1 MHPILQRDIKQLMMD
16 AAQIQKGLE
25 MLIYNHTAWA
35 RERQQMDLMQLIE
48 HVKRLEL
55 DLSTILSGCVFLGRQ
70 YWKDHNLRLIES
82 LHRSCDIMNNLFQDF
97 NSIRTALNEGRI
109 NHSHLRQLII
119 DWGRL
124 RESIYE
130 TQEWMKYPQ
139 RRRKNAARPQ
149 TSSLRAE
156 DYDDHAFR
164 VVGES
169 SSTGS

>member
-1 MHPILQRDIKQLMMD
+1 MHPILRRDIKQLMMD
-16 AAQIQKGLE
+16 AEQIQKGLE
-25 MLIYNHTAWA
+25 MLMYNHTAWA
-35 RERQQMDLMQLIE
+35 REPQQMDLTQLIE

-82 LHRSCDIMNNLFQDF
+82 LHRSCDIMNSLFQDL
-97 NSIRTALNEGRI
+97 NSIRTAMNEGRF
-109 NHSHLRQLII
+109 NNSHLRPLII

-139 RRRKNAARPQ
+139 RRRKNAARSP
-149 TSSLRAE
+149 TNLLRAE
-156 DYDDHAFR
+156 RYDDEVSG
-164 VVGES
+164 VVRES
-169 SSTGS
+169 SCTGS